1 LKQPKRSI
9 AKSNTG
15 KEVTKKM
22 LNNTVD
28 VARAW
33 KDAEYRA
40 SLSADQL
47 SNLPT
52 SPINNSEDELDSN
65 LVIGGQAPFS
75 SQGWICSISGECN
88 GGHCCN
94 PFTSLASAN

>member
-1 LKQPKRSI
+1 MIQPKRSV
-9 AKSNTG
+9 AESNTG
-15 KEVTKKM
+15 KEAMKKM
-22 LNNTVD
+22 LNNKVD

-65 LVIGGQAPFS
+65 LVIGGQSSIS
-75 SQGWICSISGECN
+75 SQGWVCTISGECN

-94 PFTSLASAN
+94 PFTSWRAAD